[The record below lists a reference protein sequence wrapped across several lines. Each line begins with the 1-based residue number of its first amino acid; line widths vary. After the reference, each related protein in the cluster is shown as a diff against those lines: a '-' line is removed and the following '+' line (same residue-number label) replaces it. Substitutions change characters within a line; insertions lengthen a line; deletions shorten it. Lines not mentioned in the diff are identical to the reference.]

1 MINWPPNQL
10 GVAMKLII
18 AFVKPYTLDDVRD
31 ALEDAGVMLVH
42 R

>member
-1 MINWPPNQL
+1 
-10 GVAMKLII
+10 MKLII

-31 ALEDAGVMLVH
+31 APEDAGVKLVH